1 MAEENENEATQ
12 VGAEYLGLQTAIR
25 SRDNLAK
32 DPYFQSVQVGSSKA
46 PARAP
51 MASWQL
57 WGRRDLS
64 ENPAIPPGTKYA
76 IEFYGGNVNN
86 ASGST
91 CGGVAAQTENEQA
104 TRQSA
109 YSPILP
115 ELLGEDG
122 MPVDKPRPSSL
133 VRLIGL
139 EPRNPYILREYP
151 ARHLKRF
158 SEMYNVHYI
167 KPVAFNVCDESV
179 HIATDGKEYYIV
191 FLDLESAVVPVGDS
205 WDGVLEVFKDIDVL
219 LPDVVRIESI
229 GGVYHPLDEEEQEE
243 FFPSKKPRT
252 KESEAYQQEL
262 LRRLL
267 ELTED

>member
-1 MAEENENEATQ
+1 MGARGKRSAHDQMAEENENEATQ

-32 DPYFQSVQVGSSKA
+32 DPYFQSVQVESSKA

-76 IEFYGGNVNN
+76 IEFYGGN
-86 ASGST
+86 
-91 CGGVAAQTENEQA
+91 A
-104 TRQSA
+104 TRQPA

-151 ARHLKRF
+151 AMHLKRF
-158 SEMYNVHYI
+158 SEMYNVHNI

-205 WDGVLEVFKDIDVL
+205 WDGALEIFKDIDVL